1 MSLEV
6 TNAQRIGKG
15 IHSKNPIRPKL
26 PKKKS
31 SKKVRGGKEVV
42 EGEVIEPT
50 NTPVTAHDEEIIDA
64 EVVHPKLGTPPR
76 QISAPQKSIEAPR
89 APHTV
94 ITPIPSAKSP
104 KWKQPTLP
112 GMRSTR
118 QFKGTDGNK
127 A

>member
-15 IHSKNPIRPKL
+15 IHSKNPIRPTK

-50 NTPVTAHDEEIIDA
+50 NTPVTAHEDDIVDA
-64 EVVHPKLGTPPR
+64 EIVHPKLGTAPR
-76 QISAPQKSIEAPR
+76 QISAPQKSLPAPQK
-89 APHTV
+89 PQTV
-94 ITPIPSAKSP
+94 ITQVPTTKSP